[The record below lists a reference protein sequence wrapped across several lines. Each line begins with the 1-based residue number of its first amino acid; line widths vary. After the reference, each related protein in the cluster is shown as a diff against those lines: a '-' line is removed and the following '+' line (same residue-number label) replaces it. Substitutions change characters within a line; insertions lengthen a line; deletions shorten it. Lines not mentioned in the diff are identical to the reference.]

1 MTHIVLLGDSIFDNA
16 PYVQTGDAV
25 IYHLKRRIPNTW
37 KTTLLAIDGAVTRE
51 VQEQIQQVPSD
62 ATHLFLSVGGNDAL
76 RQIDYLRQPAG
87 SVAEVMLE
95 FTRFSQDFAEDYRD
109 TIASLLSHQLP
120 TIVCTIY
127 NPSFEQA
134 DQNTIASMA
143 LTFWNNVITQTAIIE
158 GLPIIELRQIFTN
171 PEDYA
176 NPIEPSSV
184 GGAKLV
190 EAIAAIVEDHDFTQ
204 TGTIVYGR

>member
-25 IYHLKRRIPNTW
+25 IYHLKRRVPDTW
-37 KTTLLAIDGAVTRE
+37 KATLLAIDGAVTRE
-51 VQEQIQQVPSD
+51 VQEQIQELPPDV
-62 ATHLFLSVGGNDAL
+62 THLFLSVGGNDAL

-87 SVAEVMLE
+87 SVAEVMLS
-95 FTRFSQDFAEDYRD
+95 FARLTQAFAEDYRD
-109 TIASLLSHQLP
+109 TIAS
-120 TIVCTIY
+120 
-127 NPSFEQA
+127 
-134 DQNTIASMA
+134 MA
-143 LTFWNNVITQTAIIE
+143 LTFWNDVITQTAIKN
-158 GLPIIELRQIFTN
+158 GLPIIDLRQIFTN

-190 EAIAAIVEDHDFTQ
+190 EAIAAIVEGHDFTQ
-204 TGTIVYGR
+204 SRAIVYGKSKYTP